1 MSDALTLEIVEV
13 NISPLARPT
22 HSLIVAD
29 AAFMTTLS
37 SVEAT
42 VSTLKIHDAQSA
54 QQAADL
60 LTRLT
65 GAGRVL
71 EKTRTDLKAPYLAL
85 NKTIDD
91 AARGPQARIERL
103 KRTLDTAQTAF
114 SAEQARL
121 AREAE
126 AKRQADLR
134 ALELKLA
141 QEKKE
146 VDDRAAAI
154 AEQVRKQ
161 AEAAEEARKQ
171 AVAAGIPIVEEEVW
185 GEEEVTVPDE
195 PPQKTET
202 EKAIEAVRFAPAVA
216 VVRSSG
222 VREVVIL
229 YPFVVDIDQ
238 VPDPF
243 ITKTFKLAAVQAT
256 YCRGWSDGDKLPE
269 CPGVRFDIQRS
280 TQSTGRTTF

>member
-1 MSDALTLEIVEV
+1 
-13 NISPLARPT
+13 
-22 HSLIVAD
+22 
-29 AAFMTTLS
+29 MTTLK

-85 NKTIDD
+85 NKQIDD

-146 VDDRAAAI
+146 ADDRAAAI

-185 GEEEVTVPDE
+185 DEEEAVVPEE
-195 PPQKTET
+195 PPQKSET

-222 VREVVIL
+222 VREVTTLV
-229 YPFVVDIDQ
+229 PFVVD
-238 VPDPF
+238 VN
-243 ITKTFKLAAVQAT
+243 
-256 YCRGWSDGDKLPE
+256 KLPDMFVDKTARIAQIRSVFCAGFKAGDPMPILE
-269 CPGVRFDIQRS
+269 GCRFEIQTS
-280 TQSTGRTTF
+280 TQSTGRNTF